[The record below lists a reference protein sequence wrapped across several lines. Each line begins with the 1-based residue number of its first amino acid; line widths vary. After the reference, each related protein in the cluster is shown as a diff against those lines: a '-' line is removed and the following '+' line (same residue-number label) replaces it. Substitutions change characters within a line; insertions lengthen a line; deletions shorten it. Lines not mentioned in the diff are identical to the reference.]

1 MDEGQPG
8 KWKKE
13 KKKKKKKKERKKER
27 IRTERWVS
35 HEEFPTTLL
44 ASLRQKSRM
53 ICKTIMAGSRKDI
66 WPKDEPF
73 VRRWLY
79 TVIHPSR
86 YTSGFFYL
94 FLKLFGEA

>member
-1 MDEGQPG
+1 MEESLGNG
-8 KWKKE
+8 KT
-13 KKKKKKKKERKKER
+13 KKERKNQNGK
-27 IRTERWVS
+27 VDS
-35 HEEFPTTLL
+35 NEEFATALL